1 MRVVTAF
8 CLACV
13 CAELLVQLVEA
24 GWARRCIKVV
34 AGRIYSNSS
43 APCNFCTACA
53 DRTVASAG
61 AGICLHR
68 GRGNHDP
75 HGGGEAL
82 E

>member
-24 GWARRCIKVV
+24 GWGAPMHKSGCR
-34 AGRIYSNSS
+34 AIYSNSS
-43 APCNFCTACA
+43 APCNFCTACT